1 VLKQA
6 CYALC
11 FLAFAGCA
19 QSTQAPSLLT
29 TGLDEPRTERDFVV
43 KPGKFA
49 ELNLNVVNP
58 TTIEVAYLAD
68 APLAWNIH
76 AHQQGRTIYHQRG
89 DSGSGTLRH
98 VASTPGRVSFMW
110 ENKGSQSIRLQI
122 AFTPSPRFE
131 VVSWHPAAP

>member
-1 VLKQA
+1 MLKQA

-19 QSTQAPSLLT
+19 QPTQASSHPNATLA
-29 TGLDEPRTERDFVV
+29 DPQTERDLVV

-58 TTIEVAYLAD
+58 TTIEVAYLSD
-68 APLAWNIH
+68 APLAWNVH
-76 AHQQGRTIYHQRG
+76 AHQHGKTVYHQRG
-89 DSGSGTLRH
+89 DARRGTLRH

-131 VVSWHPAAP
+131 GVSWHPAAP